1 MLVNC
6 NCIKISIILHQVEK
20 VILFFL
26 IKKTSIAIEN
36 FKGIIYLVH
45 MFSTIN
51 TSNSNCSTGDK
62 EYTLKSSFT
71 KTDSDCYIYEEIE
84 ETFL

>member
-6 NCIKISIILHQVEK
+6 NCIKIPIILHQVKK

-36 FKGIIYLVH
+36 FKDIIYSVH

-51 TSNSNCSTGDK
+51 TYNSNYSTGDK
-62 EYTLKSSFT
+62 EYTLNNWSLVLRTSL
-71 KTDSDCYIYEEIE
+71 IYVKR
-84 ETFL
+84 